1 MWNDKEHM
9 FCHTKK
15 VWKKV
20 GTYFAPNIMFVL
32 FFVFV
37 KFHANNK
44 LSKSIIQLP
53 CCPKTLTK
61 LYWLSVEERQLVT
74 VCVFK
79 NTQCGLE
86 LVCPL
91 ARERSWQWQ

>member
-1 MWNDKEHM
+1 MCFAIQRKSGERL
-9 FCHTKK
+9 
-15 VWKKV
+15 
-20 GTYFAPNIMFVL
+20 GRYFALNIIFVL

-37 KFHANNK
+37 KFYAEK
-44 LSKSIIQLP
+44 FSKSIIQLP

-74 VCVFK
+74 ACVFK
-79 NTQCGLE
+79 NTQCGLQ

-91 ARERSWQWQ
+91 ATGWSWQWQ